1 MWRGSWLDF
10 YNGGAMFNQ
19 MLGESVAKAAYW
31 LLIIFGIG
39 ITARFLIRDIID
51 FMLEDKSK
59 KPPEVE

>member
-1 MWRGSWLDF
+1 M
-10 YNGGAMFNQ
+10 GGAMFNQ

>member
-1 MWRGSWLDF
+1 
-10 YNGGAMFNQ
+10 MFNQ

-51 FMLEDKSK
+51 FMLEDKGK
-59 KPPEVE
+59 KPPEAE